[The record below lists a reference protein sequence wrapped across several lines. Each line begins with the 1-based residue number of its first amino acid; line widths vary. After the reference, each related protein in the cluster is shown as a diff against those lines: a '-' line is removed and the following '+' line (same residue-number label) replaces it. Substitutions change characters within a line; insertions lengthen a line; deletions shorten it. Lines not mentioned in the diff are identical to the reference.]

1 MERIFFEGFFLQA
14 SLIFALGAQNLFIL
28 ESGLKGH
35 YPVVVSLVCFLC
47 DLTLIMLGVAGAGT
61 LFSYFPEIK
70 ILFGILGVIFL
81 FTYGWDKF
89 KTQLQSAPSEGSL
102 GPVPNL
108 KRSVLQAMTFS
119 LINPHAYLDGIVLI
133 GGYSSKYA
141 SLVERVTLG
150 WGSAIFSLL
159 WFLSL
164 SLTSQRMM
172 PLLENPKRMRVIM
185 GTAGIT
191 LMYLSA
197 RLSVDVYAW
206 ITEIQKHDGAIA
218 FQESLNIMNHF

>member
-1 MERIFFEGFFLQA
+1 MERIFFEGLFLQA

-35 YPVVVSLVCFLC
+35 YPLIVSFVCFLC

-61 LFSYFPEIK
+61 LFSYFPEVK
-70 ILFGILGVIFL
+70 IIFGVLGVLFL

-89 KTQLQSAPSEGSL
+89 KTQLRAPETESSL
-102 GPVPNL
+102 GPEKNL

-133 GGYSSKYA
+133 GGYSSKYD
-141 SLVERVTLG
+141 SLIERVTLG
-150 WGSAIFSLL
+150 WGAAIFSLI
-159 WFLSL
+159 WFIGLSM
-164 SLTSQRMM
+164 TSQKMM
-172 PLLENPKRMRVIM
+172 PILKNPKRMRWIM

-197 RLSVDVYAW
+197 RLGIDVYSW
-206 ITEIQKHDGAIA
+206 IVEQR
-218 FQESLNIMNHF
+218 ESTLAYQLR